1 MGEPP
6 PPSQLA
12 VALYVGRKVAGAVLC
27 GGRSPRASEGD
38 PVLENA
44 PSLPPHAHAETAVL
58 PAEPARGVRPR
69 CPLSPPAP
77 AVDSLA
83 AATFPL
89 HPRSR
94 LKRRWDWLV
103 VCVVVLTTTIMP
115 LDVGLY
121 DDDCPSGPPPEP
133 LGGYVALAKTCLAE
147 PFGNLTAAAQAGG
160 SGEES
165 WRDTMR
171 VHCRPAGLDTLE
183 WVLDSVFYAD
193 VLLKFVTAVP
203 VERTLDVKC
212 APSRLR
218 EADAADRP
226 RPAATSCRP

>member
-1 MGEPP
+1 LT
-6 PPSQLA
+6 Q
-12 VALYVGRKVAGAVLC
+12 
-27 GGRSPRASEGD
+27 
-38 PVLENA
+38 
-44 PSLPPHAHAETAVL
+44 
-58 PAEPARGVRPR
+58 
-69 CPLSPPAP
+69 
-77 AVDSLA
+77 LA

-89 HPRSR
+89 NPRSR

-147 PFGNLTAAAQAGG
+147 PYGNLTAAQTETYAQEA
-160 SGEES
+160 
-165 WRDTMR
+165 WRETMR

-203 VERTLDVKC
+203 VERTLDLEC
-212 APSRLR
+212 APWCQR
-218 EADAADRP
+218 AQCPPAADR
-226 RPAATSCRP
+226 RAAAASSCL